1 MYDRIL
7 VPLDGSDFSEEVIR
21 YAAGMAAAH
30 NTPLTLMR
38 IVDKAADEVDAMNYV
53 EPLAAAYNARGLCVI
68 ATGEVAETIL
78 AEASRV
84 PGTLVAMT
92 SRGRSGLME
101 AVLGSVAMDL
111 VRNAGAPVLVY
122 HPTGQQGRDADKGK
136 LKINTVMLPIDGSMA
151 SEAMA
156 EQAANLA
163 RWLDAEL
170 MVVSV
175 IDPKSAGGA
184 SLPTGSAKAME
195 SSYVRSRASDY
206 AKRFGVRVSWETL
219 YGEPVEALASFVG
232 GRQDMVLAMVTR
244 GQSALKSAFLGSV
257 TSGCLSKV
265 GVPVLMRLP

>member
-7 VPLDGSDFSEEVIR
+7 VPLDGSGYSEEVIR
-21 YAAGMAAAH
+21 YAAGLAAAH
-30 NTPLTLMR
+30 STALTLMR
-38 IVDKAADEVDAMNYV
+38 IVDKAADEAEALDYV
-53 EPLAAAYNARGLCVI
+53 EPLAAAYGARGQCVVSS
-68 ATGEVAETIL
+68 GDVADTIL
-78 AEASRV
+78 TEAGRV

-101 AVLGSVAMDL
+101 AVLGSVAMQL
-111 VRNAGAPVLVY
+111 VRNADAPVLVY
-122 HPTGQQGRDADKGK
+122 HPSGVSRDAGK
-136 LKINTVMLPIDGSMA
+136 VKINTVVLPIDGSMA

-156 EQAANLA
+156 EQAASMA
-163 RWLDAEL
+163 RWIDAEL

-175 IDPKSAGGA
+175 IDPKSAGG
-184 SLPTGSAKAME
+184 SLPTGSVKAME

-219 YGEPVEALASFVG
+219 YGDPVDALSSFIS
-232 GRQDMVLAMVTR
+232 GREDMMLAMVTR

-257 TSGCLSKV
+257 TSGCLGKV

>member
-7 VPLDGSDFSEEVIR
+7 VPLDGSGFSEEVIR
-21 YAAGMAAAH
+21 YAAGLAAAH

-38 IVDKAADEVDAMNYV
+38 IVDKASDEAEALSYV
-53 EPLAAAYNARGLCVI
+53 EPLAAAYGARGHCVVSS
-68 ATGEVAETIL
+68 GDVADTIL
-78 AEASRV
+78 AEAGRV

-101 AVLGSVAMDL
+101 AVLGSVAMQL
-111 VRNAGAPVLVY
+111 VRHAGAPVLVY
-122 HPTGQQGRDADKGK
+122 HPTGNSTDAGK
-136 LKINTVMLPIDGSMA
+136 IKVNTVVLPIDGSMA

-156 EQAANLA
+156 EQAADLA
-163 RWLDAEL
+163 RWIDAEL

-175 IDPKSAGGA
+175 IDPKSAGGGA
-184 SLPTGSAKAME
+184 GLPTGSVKAME

-219 YGEPVEALASFVG
+219 YGDPIDALTSFVG
-232 GRQDMVLAMVTR
+232 GREDTVLAMVTR

-257 TSGCLSKV
+257 TSGCLGKV